1 MLFFRTFAVAMRKK
15 LYLYALYSLFL
26 LASCADKKPQQ
37 ELTPWGTPVGEVEA
51 MDGSEEDGTAEST
64 EDGDAGNQ
72 AQQRGLSLSDIQD
85 NGELIMLTVNGPT
98 TYYDYHNHGMG
109 LQYLLCEK
117 FAQQIGVSLRVEEC
131 KDTTEMI
138 QKLQKGEGDIIAV
151 PLPRHILKGGK
162 TSPGKTSPGKSS
174 AGKTS
179 PGKSSAGKTSPGK
192 TSDGKTLPDGNHAA
206 DLQFCG
212 VTPDNGKTQWA
223 VIGGNKSLADTL
235 NGWFK
240 PKLIA
245 EVKKEESFLL
255 STASI
260 RRHVYSPFLNRSKGV
275 ISRYDHLFMR
285 YSGTARMD
293 WRLMAAQCYQE
304 SCFDPNA
311 KSWAGA
317 CGLMQI
323 MPSTAAHLGL
333 PMSAIHDAEANVAAA
348 ARYMAELQ
356 GHFSDVGDPAQRAL
370 FALAAY
376 NGGFHHIRDAMALTR
391 KHGGN
396 PQNWGHVREY
406 VLRLTQPAYYGD
418 PVVKYGYMRG
428 TETADYVDRIR
439 ARWSEYCGGA
449 SFHESYR
456 GGSRGPGIGR
466 GTDSFNGA
474 PVKSKRN
481 YQRKYHI

>member
-1 MLFFRTFAVAMRKK
+1 MRKK
-15 LYLYALYSLFL
+15 LYLYAFYALIL
-26 LASCADKKPQQ
+26 LGSCEEKKPQQ
-37 ELTPWGTPVGEVEA
+37 ELTPWGTPIGEVEG
-51 MDGSEEDGTAEST
+51 MSDGEEEGADESANKNKRQK
-64 EDGDAGNQ
+64 GF
-72 AQQRGLSLSDIQD
+72 SLEDIQE

-138 QKLQKGEGDIIAV
+138 QKLTKGEGDIIAV
-151 PLPRHILKGGK
+151 PLSRKQTKG
-162 TSPGKTSPGKSS
+162 
-174 AGKTS
+174 
-179 PGKSSAGKTSPGK
+179 
-192 TSDGKTLPDGNHAA
+192 
-206 DLQFCG
+206 DLLFCG
-212 VTPDNGKTQWA
+212 VTPDSTRTQWA
-223 VIGGNKSLADTL
+223 VVGGNKSLADTL

-240 PKLIA
+240 PKMIA
-245 EVKKEESFLL
+245 ETKKEENWLL
-255 STASI
+255 SSASVT
-260 RRHVYSPFLNRSKGV
+260 RHVYSPFLNRSKGV
-275 ISRYDHLFMR
+275 ISRYDHLFQR

-323 MPSTAAHLGL
+323 MPSTADHLGL
-333 PMSAIHDAEANVAAA
+333 PMSAIHDAESNVAAA
-348 ARYMAELQ
+348 AKYMAELQ
-356 GHFSDVGDPAQRAL
+356 GHFSDIGDPTQRVL

-376 NGGFHHIRDAMALTR
+376 NGGFHHIRDAMNLTR

-396 PQNWGHVREY
+396 PYNWGHVREY
-406 VLRLTQPAYYGD
+406 VLRLAQPAYYRD
-418 PVVKYGYMRG
+418 SVVKYGFMRG

-449 SFHESYR
+449 SFHDSYR
-456 GGSRGPGIGR
+456 GGSRGIG
-466 GTDSFNGA
+466 GGAFHGA
-474 PVKSKRN
+474 PMKSKRH
-481 YQRKYHI
+481 YQGKYHI

>member
-1 MLFFRTFAVAMRKK
+1 MRKK
-15 LYLYALYSLFL
+15 LYLYAFYALIL
-26 LASCADKKPQQ
+26 LGSCEEKKPQQ
-37 ELTPWGTPVGEVEA
+37 ELTPWGTPIGEVEG
-51 MDGSEEDGTAEST
+51 MSDGEEGAADESANKNKRQK
-64 EDGDAGNQ
+64 GF
-72 AQQRGLSLSDIQD
+72 SLEDIQE

-138 QKLQKGEGDIIAV
+138 QKLTKGEGDIIAV
-151 PLPRHILKGGK
+151 PLSRKQTKG
-162 TSPGKTSPGKSS
+162 
-174 AGKTS
+174 
-179 PGKSSAGKTSPGK
+179 
-192 TSDGKTLPDGNHAA
+192 
-206 DLQFCG
+206 DLLFCG
-212 VTPDNGKTQWA
+212 VTSDSTRTQWA
-223 VIGGNKSLADTL
+223 VVGGNKSLADTL

-240 PKLIA
+240 PKMIA
-245 EVKKEESFLL
+245 ETKKEESWLL
-255 STASI
+255 SSASVT
-260 RRHVYSPFLNRSKGV
+260 RHVYSPFLNRSKGV
-275 ISRYDHLFMR
+275 ISRYDHLFQR

-323 MPSTAAHLGL
+323 MPSTADHLGL
-333 PMSAIHDAEANVAAA
+333 PMSAIHDAESNVAAA
-348 ARYMAELQ
+348 AKYMAELQ
-356 GHFSDVGDPAQRAL
+356 GHFSDIGDPTQRVL

-376 NGGFHHIRDAMALTR
+376 NGGFHHIRDAMNLTR

-396 PQNWGHVREY
+396 PYNWGHVREY
-406 VLRLTQPAYYGD
+406 VLRLAQPAYYRD
-418 PVVKYGYMRG
+418 QVVKYGFMRG

-449 SFHESYR
+449 SFHDSYR
-456 GGSRGPGIGR
+456 GGSRGIG
-466 GTDSFNGA
+466 GGAFHGA
-474 PVKSKRN
+474 PMKSKRH
-481 YQRKYHI
+481 YQGKYHI

>member
-1 MLFFRTFAVAMRKK
+1 M
-15 LYLYALYSLFL
+15 

-37 ELTPWGTPVGEVEA
+37 ELTPWGTPVGEVES
-51 MDGSEEDGTAEST
+51 MDGSDEEESD
-64 EDGDAGNQ
+64 ENAADGDAGAQ

-138 QKLQKGEGDIIAV
+138 QRLQKGEGDIIAV
-151 PLPRHILKGGK
+151 PLPRQSK
-162 TSPGKTSPGKSS
+162 
-174 AGKTS
+174 
-179 PGKSSAGKTSPGK
+179 
-192 TSDGKTLPDGNHAA
+192 AA

-212 VTPDNGKTQWA
+212 MTPDNGKTQWA

-240 PKLIA
+240 PKMIA

-304 SCFDPNA
+304 SCFDANA

-323 MPSTAAHLGL
+323 MPSTASHLGL

-356 GHFSDVGDPAQRAL
+356 GHFSDVGDPGQRVL

-396 PQNWGHVREY
+396 SQNWGDVREY
-406 VLRLTQPAYYGD
+406 VLRLSQPAYYCD
-418 PVVKYGYMRG
+418 PAVKYGYMRG

-449 SFHESYR
+449 SFHESYH
-456 GGSRGPGIGR
+456 GDSRGPHIGR
-466 GTDSFNGA
+466 GTDSFHGA

-481 YQRKYHI
+481 YQKKYHI

>member
-1 MLFFRTFAVAMRKK
+1 MRKK

-26 LASCADKKPQQ
+26 FSGCAEKKAQK

-51 MDGSEEDGTAEST
+51 TDGADGTEPVSG
-64 EDGDAGNQ
+64 GDMRQ
-72 AQQRGLSLSDIQD
+72 QQQRGLSLSDIQD
-85 NGELIMLTVNGPT
+85 NGELIMLTINGPT

-131 KDTTEMI
+131 KDTTEMV
-138 QKLQKGEGDIIAV
+138 QKLQKGEGDVIAV
-151 PLPRHILKGGK
+151 PLSQAAHKK
-162 TSPGKTSPGKSS
+162 TAS
-174 AGKTS
+174 
-179 PGKSSAGKTSPGK
+179 
-192 TSDGKTLPDGNHAA
+192 
-206 DLQFCG
+206 LQFCG

-223 VIGGNKSLADTL
+223 VVNGNKSLADTL
-235 NGWFK
+235 DGWFK

-323 MPSTAAHLGL
+323 MPSTADHLGL
-333 PMSAIHDAEANVAAA
+333 PISAIHEPEANVAAA

-356 GHFSDVGDPAQRAL
+356 GHFNDVGDPGQRVL

-396 PQNWGHVREY
+396 PQNWGHVRDY
-406 VLRLTQPAYYGD
+406 VVRLTQPAYYCD

-449 SFHESYR
+449 SFHESYH
-456 GGSRGPGIGR
+456 GGGR
-466 GTDSFNGA
+466 GASVGRGASSFHGA
-474 PVKSKRN
+474 PMKSKRN
-481 YQRKYHI
+481 YQGKYHI

>member
-1 MLFFRTFAVAMRKK
+1 MLFFRTFAVTMRKK

-26 LASCADKKPQQ
+26 LAGCTEKKAQQ

-51 MDGSEEDGTAEST
+51 MDGSHDGVEAS
-64 EDGDAGNQ
+64 DGSSDGGKNSRS
-72 AQQRGLSLSDIQD
+72 QQRGLSLSDIQD
-85 NGELIMLTVNGPT
+85 NGELIMLTINGPT

-138 QKLQKGEGDIIAV
+138 QKLQKGEGDVIAV
-151 PLPRHILKGGK
+151 PLSQTDYKG
-162 TSPGKTSPGKSS
+162 TSS
-174 AGKTS
+174 
-179 PGKSSAGKTSPGK
+179 
-192 TSDGKTLPDGNHAA
+192 
-206 DLQFCG
+206 LQFCG

-223 VIGGNKSLADTL
+223 VVNGNKSLADTL

-323 MPSTAAHLGL
+323 MPSTADHLGL
-333 PMSAIHDAEANVAAA
+333 PISAIHEPEANVAAA

-356 GHFSDVGDPAQRAL
+356 GHFNDVGDPGQRVL

-396 PQNWGHVREY
+396 PQNWGHVRDY
-406 VLRLTQPAYYGD
+406 VVRLTQPAYYSD

-449 SFHESYR
+449 SFHDSYR
-456 GGSRGPGIGR
+456 GGGRGPGADR
-466 GTDSFNGA
+466 GANSFNGA
-474 PVKSKRN
+474 PMKSKRN
-481 YQRKYHI
+481 YQGKYHI

>member
-1 MLFFRTFAVAMRKK
+1 MRKK
-15 LYLYALYSLFL
+15 LYLYAFYALIL
-26 LASCADKKPQQ
+26 LGSCEDKKPQQ
-37 ELTPWGTPVGEVEA
+37 ELTPWGTPIGEVEG
-51 MDGSEEDGTAEST
+51 MSDGEEEGAEESANKNT
-64 EDGDAGNQ
+64 RQKGF
-72 AQQRGLSLSDIQD
+72 SLEDIQE

-138 QKLQKGEGDIIAV
+138 RKLTKGEGDIIAV
-151 PLPRHILKGGK
+151 PLSRKQTKG
-162 TSPGKTSPGKSS
+162 
-174 AGKTS
+174 
-179 PGKSSAGKTSPGK
+179 
-192 TSDGKTLPDGNHAA
+192 
-206 DLQFCG
+206 DLLFCG
-212 VTPDNGKTQWA
+212 VTPDSTRTQWA
-223 VIGGNKSLADTL
+223 VVGGNKSLADTL

-240 PKLIA
+240 PKMIA
-245 EVKKEESFLL
+245 ETKKEENWLL
-255 STASI
+255 SSASVT
-260 RRHVYSPFLNRSKGV
+260 RHVYSPFLNRSKGV
-275 ISRYDHLFMR
+275 ISRYDHLFQR

-323 MPSTAAHLGL
+323 MPSTADHLGL
-333 PMSAIHDAEANVAAA
+333 PMSAIHDAESNVAAA
-348 ARYMAELQ
+348 AKYMAELQ
-356 GHFSDVGDPAQRAL
+356 GHFSDIGDPTQRVL

-376 NGGFHHIRDAMALTR
+376 NGGFHHIRDAMNLTR

-396 PQNWGHVREY
+396 PYNWGHVREY
-406 VLRLTQPAYYGD
+406 VLRLAQPAYYRD
-418 PVVKYGYMRG
+418 PVVKYGFMRG

-449 SFHESYR
+449 SFHDSYR
-456 GGSRGPGIGR
+456 GGSRGIG
-466 GTDSFNGA
+466 GGAFHGA
-474 PVKSKRN
+474 PMKSKRH
-481 YQRKYHI
+481 YQGKYHI

>member
-1 MLFFRTFAVAMRKK
+1 MRKK
-15 LYLYALYSLFL
+15 LYLYAFYALIL
-26 LASCADKKPQQ
+26 LGSCENKKPQQ
-37 ELTPWGTPVGEVEA
+37 ELTPWGTPIGEVEG
-51 MDGSEEDGTAEST
+51 MSDGEEEGAEEAANKNT
-64 EDGDAGNQ
+64 RQKGF
-72 AQQRGLSLSDIQD
+72 SLEDIQE

-138 QKLQKGEGDIIAV
+138 QKLTKGEGDIIAV
-151 PLPRHILKGGK
+151 PLSRKQTKG
-162 TSPGKTSPGKSS
+162 
-174 AGKTS
+174 
-179 PGKSSAGKTSPGK
+179 
-192 TSDGKTLPDGNHAA
+192 
-206 DLQFCG
+206 DLLFCG
-212 VTPDNGKTQWA
+212 VTPDSTRTQWA
-223 VIGGNKSLADTL
+223 VVGGNKSLADTL

-240 PKLIA
+240 PKMIA
-245 EVKKEESFLL
+245 ETKKEENWLL
-255 STASI
+255 SSASVT
-260 RRHVYSPFLNRSKGV
+260 RHVYSPFLNRSKGV
-275 ISRYDHLFMR
+275 ISRYDHLFQR

-323 MPSTAAHLGL
+323 MPSTADHLGL
-333 PMSAIHDAEANVAAA
+333 PMSAIHDAESNVAAA
-348 ARYMAELQ
+348 AKYMAELQ
-356 GHFSDVGDPAQRAL
+356 GHFSDISDPTQRVL

-376 NGGFHHIRDAMALTR
+376 NGGFHHIRDAMTLTR

-396 PQNWGHVREY
+396 PYNWGHVREY
-406 VLRLTQPAYYGD
+406 VLRLAQPAYYRD
-418 PVVKYGYMRG
+418 PVVKYGFMRG

-449 SFHESYR
+449 SFHDSYR
-456 GGSRGPGIGR
+456 GGSRGIG
-466 GTDSFNGA
+466 GGAFHGA
-474 PVKSKRN
+474 PMKSKRH
-481 YQRKYHI
+481 YQGKYHI

>member
-15 LYLYALYSLFL
+15 LYLYALYSLVL

-51 MDGSEEDGTAEST
+51 MDGSDEEESD
-64 EDGDAGNQ
+64 ENAADGDAGAQ

-151 PLPRHILKGGK
+151 PLPRHISKGE
-162 TSPGKTSPGKSS
+162 KSS
-174 AGKTS
+174 AGKNRTAA
-179 PGKSSAGKTSPGK
+179 KSVSGDSKTIN
-192 TSDGKTLPDGNHAA
+192 L
-206 DLQFCG
+206 LFCG
-212 VTPDNGKTQWA
+212 VTPDRGKTQWA
-223 VIGGNKSLADTL
+223 VVGGNKSLADTL

>member
-1 MLFFRTFAVAMRKK
+1 MRKK
-15 LYLYALYSLFL
+15 LYLYAFYALIL
-26 LASCADKKPQQ
+26 LGSCEEKKPQQ
-37 ELTPWGTPVGEVEA
+37 ELTPWGTPIGKVEGMSDGEEEGAEEA
-51 MDGSEEDGTAEST
+51 ANKNTRQKGF
-64 EDGDAGNQ
+64 
-72 AQQRGLSLSDIQD
+72 SLEDIQE

-138 QKLQKGEGDIIAV
+138 QKLTKGEGDIIAV
-151 PLPRHILKGGK
+151 PLSRKQTKG
-162 TSPGKTSPGKSS
+162 
-174 AGKTS
+174 
-179 PGKSSAGKTSPGK
+179 
-192 TSDGKTLPDGNHAA
+192 
-206 DLQFCG
+206 DLLFCG
-212 VTPDNGKTQWA
+212 VTPDSTRTQWA
-223 VIGGNKSLADTL
+223 VVGGNKSLADTL

-240 PKLIA
+240 PKMIA
-245 EVKKEESFLL
+245 ETKKEENWLL
-255 STASI
+255 STASVT
-260 RRHVYSPFLNRSKGV
+260 RHVYSPFLNRSKGV
-275 ISRYDHLFMR
+275 ISRYDHLFQR

-323 MPSTAAHLGL
+323 MPSTADHLGL
-333 PMSAIHDAEANVAAA
+333 PMSAIHDAESNVAAA
-348 ARYMAELQ
+348 AKYMAELQ
-356 GHFSDVGDPAQRAL
+356 GHFSDIGDPTQRVL

-376 NGGFHHIRDAMALTR
+376 NGGFHHIRDAMTLTR

-396 PQNWGHVREY
+396 PYNWGHVREY
-406 VLRLTQPAYYGD
+406 VLRLAQPAYYRD
-418 PVVKYGYMRG
+418 PVVKYGFMRG

-449 SFHESYR
+449 SFHDSHR
-456 GGSRGPGIGR
+456 GGSRGIG
-466 GTDSFNGA
+466 GGAFHGA
-474 PVKSKRN
+474 PMKSKRH
-481 YQRKYHI
+481 YQGKYHI

>member
-1 MLFFRTFAVAMRKK
+1 MRKK

-26 LASCADKKPQQ
+26 LSSCADKKPQQ
-37 ELTPWGTPVGEVEA
+37 ELTPWGTPVGEVDGI
-51 MDGSEEDGTAEST
+51 DGSEEDGNA
-64 EDGDAGNQ
+64 DGDGLDDANGKANR
-72 AQQRGLSLSDIQD
+72 QRGFSLEDIQE

-138 QKLQKGEGDIIAV
+138 QRLQKGEGDIIAV
-151 PLPRHILKGGK
+151 PLPRQSKAK
-162 TSPGKTSPGKSS
+162 
-174 AGKTS
+174 
-179 PGKSSAGKTSPGK
+179 
-192 TSDGKTLPDGNHAA
+192 

-212 VTPDNGKTQWA
+212 VTPDSGKTQWA

-240 PKLIA
+240 PKMIA
-245 EVKKEESFLL
+245 EVKKEETFLL

-285 YSGTARMD
+285 YSGTACMD

-304 SCFDPNA
+304 SCFDANA

-323 MPSTAAHLGL
+323 MPSTASHLGL

-356 GHFSDVGDPAQRAL
+356 GHFSDVGDPGQRVL

-376 NGGFHHIRDAMALTR
+376 NGGFHHIRDAMVLTR

-396 PQNWGHVREY
+396 SQNWGDVREY
-406 VLRLTQPAYYGD
+406 VLRLSQPAYYCD
-418 PVVKYGYMRG
+418 PAVKYGYMRG
-428 TETADYVDRIR
+428 AETADYVDRIR

-456 GGSRGPGIGR
+456 GGSRGPHIGR
-466 GTDSFNGA
+466 GTDSFHGA

-481 YQRKYHI
+481 YQKKYHI

>member
-1 MLFFRTFAVAMRKK
+1 MRKK
-15 LYLYALYSLFL
+15 LYLYAFYALIL
-26 LASCADKKPQQ
+26 LGSCENKKPQQ
-37 ELTPWGTPVGEVEA
+37 ELTPWGTPIGEVEG
-51 MDGSEEDGTAEST
+51 MSDGEEEGTEGSANKNT
-64 EDGDAGNQ
+64 RQKGF
-72 AQQRGLSLSDIQD
+72 SLEDIQE

-138 QKLQKGEGDIIAV
+138 QKLTKGEGDIIAV
-151 PLPRHILKGGK
+151 PLSRKQTKG
-162 TSPGKTSPGKSS
+162 
-174 AGKTS
+174 
-179 PGKSSAGKTSPGK
+179 
-192 TSDGKTLPDGNHAA
+192 
-206 DLQFCG
+206 DLLFCG
-212 VTPDNGKTQWA
+212 VTPDSTRTQWA
-223 VIGGNKSLADTL
+223 VVGGNKSLADTL

-240 PKLIA
+240 PKMIA
-245 EVKKEESFLL
+245 ETKKEESWLL
-255 STASI
+255 SSASVT
-260 RRHVYSPFLNRSKGV
+260 RHVYSPFLNRSKGV
-275 ISRYDHLFMR
+275 ISRYDHLFQR

-323 MPSTAAHLGL
+323 MPSTADHLGL
-333 PMSAIHDAEANVAAA
+333 PMSAIHDAESNVAAA
-348 ARYMAELQ
+348 AKYMAELQ
-356 GHFSDVGDPAQRAL
+356 GHFSDIGDPTQRVL

-396 PQNWGHVREY
+396 PYNWGHVREY
-406 VLRLTQPAYYGD
+406 VLRLAQPAYYRD
-418 PVVKYGYMRG
+418 PVVKYGFMRG

-449 SFHESYR
+449 SFHDSYR
-456 GGSRGPGIGR
+456 GGSRGIG
-466 GTDSFNGA
+466 GGAFHGA
-474 PVKSKRN
+474 PMKSKRH
-481 YQRKYHI
+481 YQGKYHI

>member
-1 MLFFRTFAVAMRKK
+1 MRKK
-15 LYLYALYSLFL
+15 LYLYAFYALIL
-26 LASCADKKPQQ
+26 LGSCEEKKPQQ
-37 ELTPWGTPVGEVEA
+37 ELTPWGTPIGEVES
-51 MDGSEEDGTAEST
+51 MSDGEEEGAEEAANKNT
-64 EDGDAGNQ
+64 IQKGF
-72 AQQRGLSLSDIQD
+72 SLEDIQE

-138 QKLQKGEGDIIAV
+138 QKLSKGEGDIIAV
-151 PLPRHILKGGK
+151 PLSRKQTKG
-162 TSPGKTSPGKSS
+162 
-174 AGKTS
+174 
-179 PGKSSAGKTSPGK
+179 
-192 TSDGKTLPDGNHAA
+192 
-206 DLQFCG
+206 DLLFCG
-212 VTPDNGKTQWA
+212 VTPDCTRTQWA
-223 VIGGNKSLADTL
+223 VVGGNKSLADTL

-240 PKLIA
+240 PKMIA
-245 EVKKEESFLL
+245 ETKKEESWLL
-255 STASI
+255 SSASVT
-260 RRHVYSPFLNRSKGV
+260 RHVYSPFLNRSKGV
-275 ISRYDHLFMR
+275 ISRYDHLFQR

-323 MPSTAAHLGL
+323 MPSTADHLGL
-333 PMSAIHDAEANVAAA
+333 PMSAIHDAESNVAAA
-348 ARYMAELQ
+348 AKYMAELQ
-356 GHFSDVGDPAQRAL
+356 GHFSDIGDPTQRVL

-376 NGGFHHIRDAMALTR
+376 NGGFHHIRDAMTLTR

-396 PQNWGHVREY
+396 PYNWGHVREY
-406 VLRLTQPAYYGD
+406 VLRLAQPAYYRD
-418 PVVKYGYMRG
+418 PVVKYGFMRG

-449 SFHESYR
+449 SFHDSYR
-456 GGSRGPGIGR
+456 GGSRGIG
-466 GTDSFNGA
+466 GGAFHGA
-474 PVKSKRN
+474 PMKSKRH
-481 YQRKYHI
+481 YQGKYHI

>member
-1 MLFFRTFAVAMRKK
+1 MRKK
-15 LYLYALYSLFL
+15 LYLYAFYALIL
-26 LASCADKKPQQ
+26 LGSCEEKKPQQ
-37 ELTPWGTPVGEVEA
+37 ELTPWGTPIGEVEG
-51 MDGSEEDGTAEST
+51 MSDGEEGAADESANKNKRQK
-64 EDGDAGNQ
+64 GF
-72 AQQRGLSLSDIQD
+72 SLEDIQE

-138 QKLQKGEGDIIAV
+138 QKLTKGEGDIIAV
-151 PLPRHILKGGK
+151 PLSRKQTKG
-162 TSPGKTSPGKSS
+162 
-174 AGKTS
+174 
-179 PGKSSAGKTSPGK
+179 
-192 TSDGKTLPDGNHAA
+192 
-206 DLQFCG
+206 DLLFCG
-212 VTPDNGKTQWA
+212 VTPDSTRTQWA
-223 VIGGNKSLADTL
+223 VVGGNKSLADTL

-240 PKLIA
+240 PKMIA
-245 EVKKEESFLL
+245 ETKKEESWLL
-255 STASI
+255 SSASVT
-260 RRHVYSPFLNRSKGV
+260 RHVYSPFLNRSKGV
-275 ISRYDHLFMR
+275 ISRYDHLFQR

-323 MPSTAAHLGL
+323 MPSTADHLGL
-333 PMSAIHDAEANVAAA
+333 PMSAIHDAESNVAAA
-348 ARYMAELQ
+348 AKYMAELQ
-356 GHFSDVGDPAQRAL
+356 GHFSDIGDPTQRVL

-376 NGGFHHIRDAMALTR
+376 NGGFHHIRDAMNLTR

-396 PQNWGHVREY
+396 PYNWGHVREY
-406 VLRLTQPAYYGD
+406 VLRLAQPAYYRD
-418 PVVKYGYMRG
+418 PVVKYGFMRG

-449 SFHESYR
+449 SFHDSYR
-456 GGSRGPGIGR
+456 GGSRGIG
-466 GTDSFNGA
+466 GGAFHGA
-474 PVKSKRN
+474 PMKSKRH
-481 YQRKYHI
+481 YQGKYHIQHKRLLRMYSQKPFLYLLK

>member
-1 MLFFRTFAVAMRKK
+1 MRKK
-15 LYLYALYSLFL
+15 LYLYAFYALIL
-26 LASCADKKPQQ
+26 LGSCEEKKPQQ
-37 ELTPWGTPVGEVEA
+37 ELTPWGTPIGEVEG
-51 MDGSEEDGTAEST
+51 MSDSEEEGAEEAANKNT
-64 EDGDAGNQ
+64 RQKGF
-72 AQQRGLSLSDIQD
+72 SLEDIQE

-138 QKLQKGEGDIIAV
+138 QKLTKGEGDIIAV
-151 PLPRHILKGGK
+151 PLSRKQTKG
-162 TSPGKTSPGKSS
+162 
-174 AGKTS
+174 
-179 PGKSSAGKTSPGK
+179 
-192 TSDGKTLPDGNHAA
+192 
-206 DLQFCG
+206 DLLFCG
-212 VTPDNGKTQWA
+212 VTPDSTRTQWA
-223 VIGGNKSLADTL
+223 VVGGNKSLADTL

-240 PKLIA
+240 PKMIA
-245 EVKKEESFLL
+245 ETKKEENWLL
-255 STASI
+255 SSASVT
-260 RRHVYSPFLNRSKGV
+260 RHVYSPFLNRSKGV
-275 ISRYDHLFMR
+275 ISRYDHLFQR

-323 MPSTAAHLGL
+323 MPSTADHLGL
-333 PMSAIHDAEANVAAA
+333 PMSAIHDAESNVAAA
-348 ARYMAELQ
+348 AKYMAELQ
-356 GHFSDVGDPAQRAL
+356 GHFSDIGDPTQRVL

-376 NGGFHHIRDAMALTR
+376 NGGFHHIRDAMNLTR

-396 PQNWGHVREY
+396 PYNWGHVREY
-406 VLRLTQPAYYGD
+406 VLRLAQPAYYRD
-418 PVVKYGYMRG
+418 PVVKYGFMRG

-449 SFHESYR
+449 SFHDSYR
-456 GGSRGPGIGR
+456 GGSRGIG
-466 GTDSFNGA
+466 GGAFHGA
-474 PVKSKRN
+474 PMKSKRH
-481 YQRKYHI
+481 YQGKYHI

>member
-15 LYLYALYSLFL
+15 LYLYAFYALIL
-26 LASCADKKPQQ
+26 LGRCEEKKPQQ
-37 ELTPWGTPVGEVEA
+37 ELTPWGTPIGEVEG
-51 MDGSEEDGTAEST
+51 MSDGEEEGADESANKNKRQK
-64 EDGDAGNQ
+64 GF
-72 AQQRGLSLSDIQD
+72 SLEDIQE

-138 QKLQKGEGDIIAV
+138 QKLTKGEGDIIAV
-151 PLPRHILKGGK
+151 PLSRKQTKG
-162 TSPGKTSPGKSS
+162 
-174 AGKTS
+174 
-179 PGKSSAGKTSPGK
+179 
-192 TSDGKTLPDGNHAA
+192 
-206 DLQFCG
+206 DLLFCG
-212 VTPDNGKTQWA
+212 VTPDSTRTQWA
-223 VIGGNKSLADTL
+223 VVGGNKSLADTL

-240 PKLIA
+240 PKMIA
-245 EVKKEESFLL
+245 ETKKEENWLL
-255 STASI
+255 SSASVT
-260 RRHVYSPFLNRSKGV
+260 RHVYSPFLNRSKGV
-275 ISRYDHLFMR
+275 ISRYDHLFQR

-323 MPSTAAHLGL
+323 MPSTADHLGL
-333 PMSAIHDAEANVAAA
+333 PMSAIHDAESNVAAA
-348 ARYMAELQ
+348 AKYMAELQ
-356 GHFSDVGDPAQRAL
+356 GHFSDIGDPTQRVL

-376 NGGFHHIRDAMALTR
+376 NGGFHHIRDAMNLTR

-396 PQNWGHVREY
+396 PYNWGHVGEY
-406 VLRLTQPAYYGD
+406 VLRLAQPAYYRD
-418 PVVKYGYMRG
+418 PVVKYGFMRG

-449 SFHESYR
+449 SFHDSYR
-456 GGSRGPGIGR
+456 GGSRGIG
-466 GTDSFNGA
+466 GGAFHGA
-474 PVKSKRN
+474 PMKSKRH
-481 YQRKYHI
+481 YQGKYHI

>member
-1 MLFFRTFAVAMRKK
+1 MRKK
-15 LYLYALYSLFL
+15 LYLYAFYALIL
-26 LASCADKKPQQ
+26 LGSCEEKKPQQ
-37 ELTPWGTPVGEVEA
+37 ELTPWGTPIGEVEG
-51 MDGSEEDGTAEST
+51 MSDGEEEGAEEAANKNT
-64 EDGDAGNQ
+64 RQKGF
-72 AQQRGLSLSDIQD
+72 SLEDIQE

-138 QKLQKGEGDIIAV
+138 QKLTKGEGDIIAV
-151 PLPRHILKGGK
+151 PLSRKQTKG
-162 TSPGKTSPGKSS
+162 
-174 AGKTS
+174 
-179 PGKSSAGKTSPGK
+179 
-192 TSDGKTLPDGNHAA
+192 
-206 DLQFCG
+206 DLLFCG
-212 VTPDNGKTQWA
+212 VTPDSTRTQWA
-223 VIGGNKSLADTL
+223 VLGGNKSLADTL

-240 PKLIA
+240 PKMIA
-245 EVKKEESFLL
+245 ETKKEENWLL
-255 STASI
+255 SSASVT
-260 RRHVYSPFLNRSKGV
+260 RHVYSPFLNRSKGV
-275 ISRYDHLFMR
+275 ISRYDHLFQR

-323 MPSTAAHLGL
+323 MPSTADHLGL
-333 PMSAIHDAEANVAAA
+333 PMSAIHDAESNVAAA
-348 ARYMAELQ
+348 AKYMAELQ
-356 GHFSDVGDPAQRAL
+356 GHFSDIGDPTQRVL

-376 NGGFHHIRDAMALTR
+376 NGGFHHIRDAMTLTR

-396 PQNWGHVREY
+396 PYNWGHVREY
-406 VLRLTQPAYYGD
+406 VLRLAQPAYYRD
-418 PVVKYGYMRG
+418 PVVKYGFMRG

-449 SFHESYR
+449 SFHDSYR
-456 GGSRGPGIGR
+456 GGSRGIG
-466 GTDSFNGA
+466 GGAFHGA
-474 PVKSKRN
+474 PMKSKRN

>member
-1 MLFFRTFAVAMRKK
+1 MRKK
-15 LYLYALYSLFL
+15 LYLYAFYALIL
-26 LASCADKKPQQ
+26 LGSCEEKKAQQ
-37 ELTPWGTPVGEVEA
+37 ELTPWGTPIGEVEG
-51 MDGSEEDGTAEST
+51 MSDGEEEAADESANKNKRQK
-64 EDGDAGNQ
+64 GF
-72 AQQRGLSLSDIQD
+72 SLEDIQE

-138 QKLQKGEGDIIAV
+138 QKLTKGEGDIIAV
-151 PLPRHILKGGK
+151 PLSRKQTKG
-162 TSPGKTSPGKSS
+162 
-174 AGKTS
+174 
-179 PGKSSAGKTSPGK
+179 
-192 TSDGKTLPDGNHAA
+192 
-206 DLQFCG
+206 DLLFCG
-212 VTPDNGKTQWA
+212 VTPDSTRTQWA
-223 VIGGNKSLADTL
+223 VVGGNKSLADTL

-240 PKLIA
+240 PKMIA
-245 EVKKEESFLL
+245 ETKKEENWLL
-255 STASI
+255 SSASVT
-260 RRHVYSPFLNRSKGV
+260 RHVYSPFLNRSKGV
-275 ISRYDHLFMR
+275 ISRYDHLFQR

-323 MPSTAAHLGL
+323 MPSTADHLGL
-333 PMSAIHDAEANVAAA
+333 PMSAIHDAESNVAAA
-348 ARYMAELQ
+348 AKYMAELQ
-356 GHFSDVGDPAQRAL
+356 GHFSDIGDPTQRVL

-376 NGGFHHIRDAMALTR
+376 NGGFHHIRDAMNLTR

-396 PQNWGHVREY
+396 PYNWGHVREY
-406 VLRLTQPAYYGD
+406 VLRLAQPAYYRD
-418 PVVKYGYMRG
+418 PVVKYGFMRG

-449 SFHESYR
+449 SFHDSYR
-456 GGSRGPGIGR
+456 GGSRGIG
-466 GTDSFNGA
+466 GGAFHGA
-474 PVKSKRN
+474 PMKSKRH
-481 YQRKYHI
+481 YQGKYHI

>member
-1 MLFFRTFAVAMRKK
+1 MRKK
-15 LYLYALYSLFL
+15 LYLYAFYALIL
-26 LASCADKKPQQ
+26 LGSCEDKKPQQ
-37 ELTPWGTPVGEVEA
+37 ELTPWGTPIGEVEG
-51 MDGSEEDGTAEST
+51 MSDGEEEGAEESANKNT
-64 EDGDAGNQ
+64 RQKGF
-72 AQQRGLSLSDIQD
+72 SLEDIQE

-138 QKLQKGEGDIIAV
+138 RKLTKGEGDIIAV
-151 PLPRHILKGGK
+151 PLSRKQTKG
-162 TSPGKTSPGKSS
+162 
-174 AGKTS
+174 
-179 PGKSSAGKTSPGK
+179 
-192 TSDGKTLPDGNHAA
+192 
-206 DLQFCG
+206 DLLFCG
-212 VTPDNGKTQWA
+212 VTPDSTRTQWA
-223 VIGGNKSLADTL
+223 VVGGNKSLADTL

-240 PKLIA
+240 PKMIA
-245 EVKKEESFLL
+245 ETKKEENWLL
-255 STASI
+255 SSASVT
-260 RRHVYSPFLNRSKGV
+260 RHVYSPFLNRSKGV
-275 ISRYDHLFMR
+275 ISRYDHLFQR

-323 MPSTAAHLGL
+323 MPSTADHLGL
-333 PMSAIHDAEANVAAA
+333 PMSAIHDAESNVAAA
-348 ARYMAELQ
+348 AKYMAELQ
-356 GHFSDVGDPAQRAL
+356 GHFSDIGDPTQRVL

-376 NGGFHHIRDAMALTR
+376 NGGFHHIRDAITLTR

-396 PQNWGHVREY
+396 PYNWGHVREY
-406 VLRLTQPAYYGD
+406 VLRLAQPAYYRD
-418 PVVKYGYMRG
+418 PVVKYGFMRG

-449 SFHESYR
+449 SFHDSYR
-456 GGSRGPGIGR
+456 GGSRGIG
-466 GTDSFNGA
+466 GGAFHGA
-474 PVKSKRN
+474 PMKSKRH
-481 YQRKYHI
+481 YQGKYHI

>member
-1 MLFFRTFAVAMRKK
+1 MRKK
-15 LYLYALYSLFL
+15 LYLYAFYALIL
-26 LASCADKKPQQ
+26 LGSCEEKKPQQ
-37 ELTPWGTPVGEVEA
+37 ELTPWGTPIGEVEG
-51 MDGSEEDGTAEST
+51 MSDGEAEGAEEAANKNKRQKGF
-64 EDGDAGNQ
+64 
-72 AQQRGLSLSDIQD
+72 SLEDIQE

-138 QKLQKGEGDIIAV
+138 QKLTKGEGDIIAV
-151 PLPRHILKGGK
+151 PLSRKQTKG
-162 TSPGKTSPGKSS
+162 
-174 AGKTS
+174 
-179 PGKSSAGKTSPGK
+179 
-192 TSDGKTLPDGNHAA
+192 
-206 DLQFCG
+206 DLLFCG
-212 VTPDNGKTQWA
+212 VTPDSTRTQWA
-223 VIGGNKSLADTL
+223 VVGGNKSLADTL

-240 PKLIA
+240 PKMIA
-245 EVKKEESFLL
+245 ETKKEESWLL
-255 STASI
+255 SSASVT
-260 RRHVYSPFLNRSKGV
+260 RHVYSPFLNRSKGV
-275 ISRYDHLFMR
+275 ISRYDHLFQR

-323 MPSTAAHLGL
+323 MPSTADHLGL
-333 PMSAIHDAEANVAAA
+333 PMSAIHDAESNVAAA
-348 ARYMAELQ
+348 AKYMAELQ
-356 GHFSDVGDPAQRAL
+356 GHFSDIGDPTQRVL

-376 NGGFHHIRDAMALTR
+376 NGGFHHIRDAMNLTR

-396 PQNWGHVREY
+396 PYNWGHVREY
-406 VLRLTQPAYYGD
+406 VLRLAQPAYYRD
-418 PVVKYGYMRG
+418 PVVKYGFMRG

-449 SFHESYR
+449 SFHDSYR
-456 GGSRGPGIGR
+456 GGSRGIG
-466 GTDSFNGA
+466 GGAFHGA
-474 PVKSKRN
+474 PMKSKRH
-481 YQRKYHI
+481 YQGKYHI

>member
-1 MLFFRTFAVAMRKK
+1 MRKK
-15 LYLYALYSLFL
+15 LYLYAFYALIL
-26 LASCADKKPQQ
+26 LGSCENKKPQQ
-37 ELTPWGTPVGEVEA
+37 ELTPWGTPIGEVEG
-51 MDGSEEDGTAEST
+51 MSDGEEEGAEGSANKNKRQK
-64 EDGDAGNQ
+64 GF
-72 AQQRGLSLSDIQD
+72 SLEDIQE

-138 QKLQKGEGDIIAV
+138 QKLTKGEGDIIAV
-151 PLPRHILKGGK
+151 PLSRKQTKG
-162 TSPGKTSPGKSS
+162 
-174 AGKTS
+174 
-179 PGKSSAGKTSPGK
+179 
-192 TSDGKTLPDGNHAA
+192 
-206 DLQFCG
+206 DLLFCG
-212 VTPDNGKTQWA
+212 VTPDSTRTQWA
-223 VIGGNKSLADTL
+223 VVGGNKSLADTL

-240 PKLIA
+240 PKMIA
-245 EVKKEESFLL
+245 ETKKEESWLL
-255 STASI
+255 SSASVT
-260 RRHVYSPFLNRSKGV
+260 RHVYSPFLNRSKGV
-275 ISRYDHLFMR
+275 ISRYDHLFQR

-323 MPSTAAHLGL
+323 MPSTADHLGL
-333 PMSAIHDAEANVAAA
+333 PMSAIHDAESNVAAA
-348 ARYMAELQ
+348 AKYMAELQ
-356 GHFSDVGDPAQRAL
+356 GHFSDIGDPTQRVL

-376 NGGFHHIRDAMALTR
+376 NGGFHHIRDAMNLTR

-396 PQNWGHVREY
+396 PYNWGHVREY
-406 VLRLTQPAYYGD
+406 VLRLAQPAYYRD
-418 PVVKYGYMRG
+418 PVVKYGFMRG

-449 SFHESYR
+449 SFHDSYR
-456 GGSRGPGIGR
+456 GGSRGIG
-466 GTDSFNGA
+466 GGAFHGA
-474 PVKSKRN
+474 PMKSKRH
-481 YQRKYHI
+481 YQGKYHI

>member
-1 MLFFRTFAVAMRKK
+1 MRKK
-15 LYLYALYSLFL
+15 LYLYAFYALIL
-26 LASCADKKPQQ
+26 LGSCENKKPQQ
-37 ELTPWGTPVGEVEA
+37 ELTPWGTPIGEVEG
-51 MDGSEEDGTAEST
+51 MSDGEEEGAEEAANKNT
-64 EDGDAGNQ
+64 RQKGF
-72 AQQRGLSLSDIQD
+72 SLEDIQE

-138 QKLQKGEGDIIAV
+138 QKLTKGEGDIIAV
-151 PLPRHILKGGK
+151 PLSRKQTKG
-162 TSPGKTSPGKSS
+162 
-174 AGKTS
+174 
-179 PGKSSAGKTSPGK
+179 
-192 TSDGKTLPDGNHAA
+192 
-206 DLQFCG
+206 DLLFCG
-212 VTPDNGKTQWA
+212 VTPDSTRTQWA
-223 VIGGNKSLADTL
+223 VVGGNKSLADTL

-240 PKLIA
+240 PKMIA
-245 EVKKEESFLL
+245 ETKKEENWLL
-255 STASI
+255 SSASVT
-260 RRHVYSPFLNRSKGV
+260 RHVYSPFLNRSKGV
-275 ISRYDHLFMR
+275 ISRYDHLFQR

-323 MPSTAAHLGL
+323 MPSTADHLGL
-333 PMSAIHDAEANVAAA
+333 PMSAIHDAESNVAAA
-348 ARYMAELQ
+348 AKYMAELQ
-356 GHFSDVGDPAQRAL
+356 GHFSDIGDPTQRVL

-376 NGGFHHIRDAMALTR
+376 NGGFHHIRDAMNLTR

-396 PQNWGHVREY
+396 PYNWGHVREY
-406 VLRLTQPAYYGD
+406 VLRLAQPAYYRD
-418 PVVKYGYMRG
+418 PVVKYGFMRG

-449 SFHESYR
+449 SFHDSYR
-456 GGSRGPGIGR
+456 GGSRGIG
-466 GTDSFNGA
+466 GGAFHGA
-474 PVKSKRN
+474 PMKSKRH
-481 YQRKYHI
+481 YQGKYHI

>member
-1 MLFFRTFAVAMRKK
+1 MRKK
-15 LYLYALYSLFL
+15 LYLYAFYALIL
-26 LASCADKKPQQ
+26 LGSCEEKKPQQ
-37 ELTPWGTPVGEVEA
+37 ELTPWGTPIGEVEG
-51 MDGSEEDGTAEST
+51 MSDGEEGAANESANKNT
-64 EDGDAGNQ
+64 RQKGF
-72 AQQRGLSLSDIQD
+72 SLEDIQE

-138 QKLQKGEGDIIAV
+138 QKLTKGEGDIIAV
-151 PLPRHILKGGK
+151 PLSRKQTKG
-162 TSPGKTSPGKSS
+162 
-174 AGKTS
+174 
-179 PGKSSAGKTSPGK
+179 
-192 TSDGKTLPDGNHAA
+192 
-206 DLQFCG
+206 DLLFCG
-212 VTPDNGKTQWA
+212 VTPDSTRTQWA
-223 VIGGNKSLADTL
+223 VVGGNKSLADTL

-240 PKLIA
+240 PKMIA
-245 EVKKEESFLL
+245 ETKKEENWLL
-255 STASI
+255 SSASVT
-260 RRHVYSPFLNRSKGV
+260 RHVYSPFLNRSKGV
-275 ISRYDHLFMR
+275 ISRYDHLFQR

-323 MPSTAAHLGL
+323 MPSTADHLGL
-333 PMSAIHDAEANVAAA
+333 PMSAIHDAESNVAAA
-348 ARYMAELQ
+348 AKYMAELQ
-356 GHFSDVGDPAQRAL
+356 GHFSDIGDPTQRVL

-376 NGGFHHIRDAMALTR
+376 NGGFHHIRDAMTLTR

-396 PQNWGHVREY
+396 PYNWEHVREY
-406 VLRLTQPAYYGD
+406 VLRLAQPAYYRD
-418 PVVKYGYMRG
+418 PVVKYGFMRG

-449 SFHESYR
+449 SFHDSYR
-456 GGSRGPGIGR
+456 GGSRGIG
-466 GTDSFNGA
+466 GGAFHGA
-474 PVKSKRN
+474 PMKSKRH
-481 YQRKYHI
+481 YQGKYHI

>member
-1 MLFFRTFAVAMRKK
+1 MRKK
-15 LYLYALYSLFL
+15 LYLYAFYALIL
-26 LASCADKKPQQ
+26 LGSCEEKKPQQ
-37 ELTPWGTPVGEVEA
+37 ELTPWGTPIGEVEG
-51 MDGSEEDGTAEST
+51 MSDGEEEGAEEAANKNT
-64 EDGDAGNQ
+64 RQKGF
-72 AQQRGLSLSDIQD
+72 SLEDIQE

-138 QKLQKGEGDIIAV
+138 QKLTKGEGDIIAV
-151 PLPRHILKGGK
+151 PLSQKQTKG
-162 TSPGKTSPGKSS
+162 
-174 AGKTS
+174 
-179 PGKSSAGKTSPGK
+179 
-192 TSDGKTLPDGNHAA
+192 
-206 DLQFCG
+206 DLLFCG
-212 VTPDNGKTQWA
+212 VTPDSTRTQWA
-223 VIGGNKSLADTL
+223 VVGGNKSLADTL

-240 PKLIA
+240 PKMIA
-245 EVKKEESFLL
+245 ETKKEENWLL
-255 STASI
+255 SSASVT
-260 RRHVYSPFLNRSKGV
+260 RHVYSPFLNRSKGV
-275 ISRYDHLFMR
+275 ISRYDHLFQR

-323 MPSTAAHLGL
+323 MPSTADHLGL
-333 PMSAIHDAEANVAAA
+333 PMSAIHDAESNVAAA
-348 ARYMAELQ
+348 AKYMAELQ
-356 GHFSDVGDPAQRAL
+356 GHFSDIGDPTQRVL

-376 NGGFHHIRDAMALTR
+376 NGGFHHIRDAMNLTR

-396 PQNWGHVREY
+396 PYNWGHVREY
-406 VLRLTQPAYYGD
+406 VLRLAQPAYYRD
-418 PVVKYGYMRG
+418 PVVKYGFMRG

-449 SFHESYR
+449 SFHDSYR
-456 GGSRGPGIGR
+456 GGSRGIG
-466 GTDSFNGA
+466 GGAFHGA
-474 PVKSKRN
+474 PMKSKRH
-481 YQRKYHI
+481 YQGKYHI